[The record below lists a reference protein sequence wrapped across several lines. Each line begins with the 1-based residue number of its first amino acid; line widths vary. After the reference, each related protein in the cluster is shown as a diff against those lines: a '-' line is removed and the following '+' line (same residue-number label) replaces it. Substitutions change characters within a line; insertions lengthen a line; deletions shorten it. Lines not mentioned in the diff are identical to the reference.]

1 MTGVSLF
8 TAAGRYRDALGRLR
22 VSGCHGE
29 QMNDIDLERRVRN
42 MRRLEPSDR
51 LRDRVAS
58 IDLITAP
65 RVTWS
70 DRVWFSRGWRLAA
83 ATAAFAALAVGAIPD
98 RSDAGAITPSRQVL
112 TDAGAVQEAGQQV
125 GLSADLTLTLA
136 RRIEILLQRPTGRAD
151 DRTLDLDAAA
161 LDGER
166 R

>member
-1 MTGVSLF
+1 
-8 TAAGRYRDALGRLR
+8 
-22 VSGCHGE
+22 
-29 QMNDIDLERRVRN
+29 MNDIDLERRVRN
-42 MRRLEPSDR
+42 MQSLEPSDL

-58 IDLITAP
+58 IDLMTAP

-83 ATAAFAALAVGAIPD
+83 ATAAIAALAVGAIPD
-98 RSDAGAITPSRQVL
+98 RSNGGAITPSRQVL

-125 GLSADLTLTLA
+125 GLSADLSLRLA
-136 RRIEILLQRPTGRAD
+136 RRIETLPQRPTERAD
-151 DRTLDLDAAA
+151 DRTLELGAAA